1 MQNAEVLVA
10 SHDKAFLEALQV
22 TDKINVVRGSVGE
35 PGHLRVTLAALA
47 CKKMHKCD
55 DKLCLRSL
63 RIFQVF
69 QEEVLTWSQTV
80 LVRLVVSSG
89 L

>member
-47 CKKMHKCD
+47 CQKLHGCD
-55 DKLCLRSL
+55 DKLCLCMFTFTTTDFSGFLARSN
-63 RIFQVF
+63 
-69 QEEVLTWSQTV
+69 
-80 LVRLVVSSG
+80 
-89 L
+89 

>member
-47 CKKMHKCD
+47 CKEVHRCD
-55 DKLCLRSL
+55 DKVCLRSL
-63 RIFQVF
+63 WI
-69 QEEVLTWSQTV
+69 SQDF
-80 LVRLVVSSG
+80 
-89 L
+89 